1 MKLKDMDIP
10 ENPGPVLL
18 GREPLVGAFRRSVGA
33 PVLRDMVRKAT
44 PTARNMAST
53 ESTEPS
59 TQSRSGSGE
68 SSTDTVG
75 RDVPEIDF

>member
-10 ENPGPVLL
+10 ENPGPILL
-18 GREPLVGAFRRSVGA
+18 GREPLVGVFRRSIDA

-44 PTARNMAST
+44 PTVQNMVSV
-53 ESTEPS
+53 ESTKPS
-59 TQSRSGSGE
+59 TQSRSGSSE
-68 SSTDTVG
+68 SRTDTVG